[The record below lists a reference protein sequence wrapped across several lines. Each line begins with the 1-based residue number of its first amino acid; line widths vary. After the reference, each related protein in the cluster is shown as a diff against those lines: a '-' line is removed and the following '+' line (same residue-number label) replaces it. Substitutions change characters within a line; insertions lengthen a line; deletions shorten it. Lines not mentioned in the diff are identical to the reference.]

1 MKRIALPVMVF
12 CSCFLQPVLAQ
23 EHQLVKK
30 WETDTLLKTPES
42 VLYYAKGG
50 FLFVSNIDGNPSE
63 KDGKGS
69 IGKVGLDGKIITT
82 DWVTGLNAPKGL
94 GLFGNLLYVA
104 DLTEVVVIDI
114 NMAQIIKHIPVK
126 DAVFLNDITID
137 SKGTVFV
144 SDSKEN
150 KVHKIENGVAST
162 YLENIKNAN
171 GVLAVGD
178 DLFVLTYGSLIKVDK
193 NKKITTLVQGMET
206 STDGIEMVKENEFI
220 VTAWIGVAYYVK
232 TDGSKQILF
241 DTRAKTMNSADIGYD
256 PKNKIVYVPT
266 FFKNSIHAYQLK

>member
-12 CSCFLQPVLAQ
+12 CCCFLQSVLAQ
-23 EHQLVKK
+23 EHQLIKK

-241 DTRAKTMNSADIGYD
+241 DTRAKTINSADIGYD
-256 PKNKIVYVPT
+256 RKNKIVYVPT